1 MFLNSE
7 PAWHRL
13 GLGLVLDGTLPARE
27 AFRPGDLV
35 NQYLV
40 GCTSHD
46 GTVAF
51 SVFFSPI
58 RVVCQNTLSAAL
70 GLASQ
75 ANALISAC
83 FLALRLGEGA
93 AAPAA
98 KAPDC

>member
-1 MFLNSE
+1 M
-7 PAWHRL
+7 
-13 GLGLVLDGTLPARE
+13 
-27 AFRPGDLV
+27 V

-83 FLALRLGEGA
+83 FFGA
-93 AAPAA
+93 EAWRGR
-98 KAPDC
+98 CCSSRQST